1 MKRRNGI
8 ISVIFL
14 IVTVLFLQDCRHDP
28 ALSHGSNDPDS
39 LYIGRP
45 YVAPPIL
52 HVINNYRPIVSPA
65 DNPMTYEGIQLGR
78 MLFYDSTL
86 SLNRQ
91 VSCGSCHKQQYA
103 FGDNRKLSQNVLG
116 PTVRNTPTLANM
128 GMNPKFFWDGRQST
142 IEDAVDDA
150 LNHEMRPDFTALI
163 KYLNS
168 TPQYAY
174 LFKKAFGR
182 PGDITL
188 TKINKAIAQF
198 IRTMVSV
205 NSRIDQYYRGE
216 IQLTAAESDGLNAT
230 FDQNLGDCFHC
241 HFDGPFYLTYAS
253 QDPGIIFGNNAIDS
267 ARSVYQFADK
277 GRGAITGDTNDYG
290 KFKVP
295 TLRNVAVT
303 GPFMH
308 DGRYTSLDEVI
319 GHYSDSLLRSPTVNA
334 INLQHYYA
342 GGLHLDATAKA
353 NLIAFLNALTDTT
366 FLHNPTL
373 SNPFH

>member
-8 ISVIFL
+8 ITTMFLFVI
-14 IVTVLFLQDCRHDP
+14 VVLLQDCRHDP
-28 ALSHGSNDPDS
+28 ALKHSSNDPDS
-39 LYIGRP
+39 FYTGRP
-45 YVAPPIL
+45 YVAPPIP

-163 KYLNS
+163 NYLNS
-168 TPQYAY
+168 TPQYSY

-188 TKINKAIAQF
+188 GKINKAIAQF

-216 IQLTAAESDGLNAT
+216 IQLTTAESDGLNAT

-241 HFDGPFYLTYAS
+241 HFDGPYYLSWAS
-253 QDPGIIFGNNAIDS
+253 QDPQIIFGNNAIDS

-319 GHYSDSLLRSPTVNA
+319 GHYSDSLLQSPTVNA
-334 INLQHYYA
+334 VNLQHYYA

-353 NLIAFLNALTDTT
+353 NLIAFLNALTDTA
-366 FLHNPTL
+366 FLHNPAL